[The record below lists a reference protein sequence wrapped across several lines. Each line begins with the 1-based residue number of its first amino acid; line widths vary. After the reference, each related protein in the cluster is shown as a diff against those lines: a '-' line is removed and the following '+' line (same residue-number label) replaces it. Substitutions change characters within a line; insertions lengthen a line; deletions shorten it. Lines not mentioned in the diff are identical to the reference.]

1 MIVSSISPALV
12 PKPFG
17 SSPFEMPGLART
29 ENPDKDTGE
38 AQTERVNEG
47 KGINQQTTKE
57 KGLSDQD
64 LKQIETLKDR
74 DREVRAHE
82 AAHLAASGG
91 LARGGA
97 NFSFK
102 RGPDGNLYAIGGEV
116 SIDIS
121 PVSGDPEATIR
132 KAETIKRAALAPA
145 NPSSQDRS
153 IAASAAQMEASA
165 RMELLKQQQ
174 NARKVSAAY
183 GHAAHAGSSAARIE
197 IAV

>member
-1 MIVSSISPALV
+1 MFVSSTSPALT
-12 PKPFG
+12 PTPFG
-17 SSPFEMPGLART
+17 SSPLEKADLARAEEPGKKSGEDQSAPVKREQNS
-29 ENPDKDTGE
+29 ENKTSK
-38 AQTERVNEG
+38 G
-47 KGINQQTTKE
+47 KA
-57 KGLSDQD
+57 LSAQD

-97 NFSFK
+97 SFSYK

-121 PVSGDPEATIR
+121 PVSGEPEATIR

-153 IAASAAQMEASA
+153 VAASAAQMEASA

-174 NARKVSAAY
+174 TASKVSAAY
-183 GHAAHAGSSAARIE
+183 ANAAGAKSSSRLDIAA
-197 IAV
+197 